1 MVPLRDLF
9 ETHLTVADLQRSMT
23 FFSEVLGLE
32 LAQVFSDRKVA
43 FYWIGGRG
51 NSMLGLWEV
60 GTGPQKLNLH
70 LAFKSDLQD
79 LLDAPARLRAVGVV
93 PLDFSGKSTD
103 EPVVLAWMPAASLY
117 FRDPDGHPLEV
128 LWFPPDK
135 GRAKWHAAS
144 DKLFL
149 GIDHTAIV
157 ISNTDASLKFYRGLG
172 MQVAGESE
180 NYGPEQERLLH
191 PVLRRHALSKRGQL

>member
-9 ETHLTVADLQRSMT
+9 ETHLTVVDLQRSMT

-32 LAQVFSDRKVA
+32 LAQVFSERKVA

-79 LLDAPARLRAVGVV
+79 LLDAPARLRAAGVV
-93 PLDFSGKSTD
+93 PLDFSGESTD

-117 FRDPDGHPLEV
+117 FRDPDGNMLE
-128 LWFPPDK
+128 LLSMLPDPPQPE
-135 GRAKWHAAS
+135 
-144 DKLFL
+144 L
-149 GIDHTAIV
+149 GIVSWNRWSQRCESSGSHRAV
-157 ISNTDASLKFYRGLG
+157 LG
-172 MQVAGESE
+172 S
-180 NYGPEQERLLH
+180 PT
-191 PVLRRHALSKRGQL
+191 P